1 MANAIDAKQKL
12 DLKFGTFEKSPYIC
26 TEYIENF
33 METTALNPTQMHLLK
48 LFAFNNSEEYARE
61 IQEVLTRHFQS
72 RLDAEADR
80 LWDEGI
86 LNQEKLDEIRKMDL
100 HFTLGPDPSKQVLR
114 SYSDFP
120 AYLYY
125 CFFRN

>member
-1 MANAIDAKQKL
+1 
-12 DLKFGTFEKSPYIC
+12 
-26 TEYIENF
+26 

-61 IQEVLTRHFQS
+61 IQEVLTLHFQS
-72 RLDAEADR
+72 RLDAEADC

-100 HFTLGPDPSKQVLR
+100 HAK
-114 SYSDFP
+114 
-120 AYLYY
+120 
-125 CFFRN
+125 